1 MLESIKKLL
10 NKNKV
15 QFDMFNNTDNDNCK
29 SKYNSLMYFL
39 MGYIEDLKNNR
50 YSKKDS
56 RHYQNILKHNK
67 ETILMYLNM
76 VEAVLNNQNIDEPKL
91 NSEDLSYI
99 NVVRGNFNIST
110 LDGKKIVVTIEAD
123 LNKLNELLETII
135 IRDQNNSIQLLISDA
150 IEKVKKDNY
159 KDISEDAMT
168 IILLN
173 LLMCYNKESIFDQY
187 MASQSSFIDASS
199 FKINSTPN
207 WVCNESSL
215 KKPFFNRYKLIFKSN
230 EDKLA
235 YENDWNTPT
244 KGNDD
249 YEFIFK
255 VLLLGN
261 SNVGKSSLFL
271 RFVDDIWN
279 DTFVPTIGVDFKIKT
294 FDIDE
299 KRIKMQIWDT
309 AGQERFKNIIA
320 SYYRGAH
327 GILLIYDVTDKDS
340 FKNLS
345 NWLIEIEKNS
355 SKNVLKVL
363 IGNKTDLEEKRVI
376 SYNQAK
382 EFADSYGLKYIE
394 TSAKKNLNVNE
405 AFATLGRE
413 LMVASEDK
421 RIVKQKQNKK
431 ISVAK
436 MEDLNIQKRRGCC

>member
-1 MLESIKKLL
+1 MI
-10 NKNKV
+10 
-15 QFDMFNNTDNDNCK
+15 
-29 SKYNSLMYFL
+29 
-39 MGYIEDLKNNR
+39 
-50 YSKKDS
+50 
-56 RHYQNILKHNK
+56 
-67 ETILMYLNM
+67 
-76 VEAVLNNQNIDEPKL
+76 
-91 NSEDLSYI
+91 
-99 NVVRGNFNIST
+99 
-110 LDGKKIVVTIEAD
+110 
-123 LNKLNELLETII
+123 
-135 IRDQNNSIQLLISDA
+135 
-150 IEKVKKDNY
+150 
-159 KDISEDAMT
+159 
-168 IILLN
+168 
-173 LLMCYNKESIFDQY
+173 
-187 MASQSSFIDASS
+187 
-199 FKINSTPN
+199 
-207 WVCNESSL
+207 
-215 KKPFFNRYKLIFKSN
+215 
-230 EDKLA
+230 
-235 YENDWNTPT
+235 TPT

-294 FDIDE
+294 FDIDD

-436 MEDLNIQKRRGCC
+436 MEDLNVQKRRGCC

>member
-1 MLESIKKLL
+1 
-10 NKNKV
+10 
-15 QFDMFNNTDNDNCK
+15 
-29 SKYNSLMYFL
+29 MY
-39 MGYIEDLKNNR
+39 
-50 YSKKDS
+50 
-56 RHYQNILKHNK
+56 
-67 ETILMYLNM
+67 T
-76 VEAVLNNQNIDEPKL
+76 
-91 NSEDLSYI
+91 
-99 NVVRGNFNIST
+99 T
-110 LDGKKIVVTIEAD
+110 
-123 LNKLNELLETII
+123 
-135 IRDQNNSIQLLISDA
+135 
-150 IEKVKKDNY
+150 
-159 KDISEDAMT
+159 
-168 IILLN
+168 
-173 LLMCYNKESIFDQY
+173 
-187 MASQSSFIDASS
+187 
-199 FKINSTPN
+199 
-207 WVCNESSL
+207 
-215 KKPFFNRYKLIFKSN
+215 
-230 EDKLA
+230 
-235 YENDWNTPT
+235 T

-355 SKNVLKVL
+355 NKNVLKVL
-363 IGNKTDLEEKRVI
+363 IGNKTDLEDKRVI
-376 SYNQAK
+376 SYNQGK

-405 AFATLGRE
+405 AFSTLGRE
-413 LMVASEDK
+413 LMQASEDK
-421 RIVKQKQNKK
+421 KIIKQRQNKK

-436 MEDLNIQKRRGCC
+436 AQDLDIEKKKGCC

>member
-1 MLESIKKLL
+1 
-10 NKNKV
+10 
-15 QFDMFNNTDNDNCK
+15 
-29 SKYNSLMYFL
+29 MY
-39 MGYIEDLKNNR
+39 
-50 YSKKDS
+50 
-56 RHYQNILKHNK
+56 
-67 ETILMYLNM
+67 T
-76 VEAVLNNQNIDEPKL
+76 
-91 NSEDLSYI
+91 
-99 NVVRGNFNIST
+99 T
-110 LDGKKIVVTIEAD
+110 
-123 LNKLNELLETII
+123 
-135 IRDQNNSIQLLISDA
+135 
-150 IEKVKKDNY
+150 
-159 KDISEDAMT
+159 
-168 IILLN
+168 
-173 LLMCYNKESIFDQY
+173 
-187 MASQSSFIDASS
+187 
-199 FKINSTPN
+199 
-207 WVCNESSL
+207 
-215 KKPFFNRYKLIFKSN
+215 
-230 EDKLA
+230 
-235 YENDWNTPT
+235 T

-413 LMVASEDK
+413 LMLASEDK